1 MRAVSNVR
9 RHLQPVQQA
18 LQLRLSFLI
27 IMHKTRL
34 AMDKKPCKS
43 MKHRGTAFFAKSLCR
58 PTPPQTGKCM
68 RPLAGKRLLP
78 YGAPMRRRFVT
89 GVAPGL
95 QNRWQ
100 ALRSVVG
107 STPIRLR
114 QPNFYF
120 VVPYCAAGVHV
131 CPGFAGVF
139 LFLPLGTRGASLLQ
153 LAPVQSYFSDFF
165 LWLERRC
172 SRMGACV
179 IPNILR
185 RARSRYRV

>member
-1 MRAVSNVR
+1 MRAVSNVH

-114 QPNFYF
+114 HSSSISQAHLACRLLQTAVSPGLTRGIFLS
-120 VVPYCAAGVHV
+120 CGR
-131 CPGFAGVF
+131 PGFSQAC
-139 LFLPLGTRGASLLQ
+139 R
-153 LAPVQSYFSDFF
+153 YFSDFF

-172 SRMGACV
+172 RRMGACV
-179 IPNILR
+179 MPNILR
-185 RARSRYRV
+185 NARSR